1 MTGARALMPARGML
15 DVRGQLVTAD
25 QRLFDLNARAG
36 GRIGQLLAVPQ
47 LATIAR
53 LAQRLGIRVSRAI
66 VAADGRDDL
75 DLWVRADPVTPLA
88 GPGGVSLTVTG
99 WRPRPSWQPA
109 DPIDHMPGDFLRG
122 TADILWET
130 DAALTLTALTAAP
143 HGRDAFAIAGLLGQ
157 PLTRMVVLG
166 EDDAG
171 TFPILTGLAQ
181 HRAFDDQPAT
191 VRQTGRSVFLSAVPR
206 CDAGGAFAGFL
217 GTARS
222 INDAA
227 PPAPQSD
234 SPHDRD
240 SVANAFA
247 LHLDQTLRAPLDRII
262 ANADSMHAQSDGP
275 LRREYADY
283 AADIASAG
291 RHLVGLV
298 DDLVDLQAIERPEF
312 TVHATAI
319 DLADVARRAGNLL
332 QIRAT
337 AARVRIDTPAAGE
350 VLPATGDSRRALQV
364 LVNLVANAVRY
375 APADGIIWVRAERE
389 GGTAAIVVAD
399 QGKGIARADQA
410 RIFRKFERVDPRE
423 AGGSGLGL
431 YIARRLARAMG
442 GDVTVD
448 SAPGQGARFV
458 FSLPFRGDGQAD
470 EQNDN

>member
-1 MTGARALMPARGML
+1 MPACGML
-15 DVRGQLVTAD
+15 DPDGRLVTAD

-36 GRIGQLLAVPQ
+36 GRIGHLLAVPQ

-75 DLWVRADPVTPLA
+75 DLWVRAEPVAPPA
-88 GPGGVSLTVTG
+88 GPWGVSLTVTG
-99 WRPRPSWQPA
+99 WRSRPSWQPA
-109 DPIDHMPGDFLRG
+109 EPIEARAGDFLS
-122 TADILWET
+122 TAADWMWET

-143 HGRDAFAIAGLLGQ
+143 RVQDDIAIATLLGQ
-157 PLTRMVVLG
+157 PLTQMVVLS

-171 TFPILTGLAQ
+171 TFPILTALAQ
-181 HRAFDDQPAT
+181 RRAFDDQQAT
-191 VRQTGRSVFLSAVPR
+191 LRQTGRAVLLSAAPR
-206 CDAGGAFAGFL
+206 IHTSGTFAGFV
-217 GTARS
+217 GTVHA
-222 INDAA
+222 IADAV
-227 PPAPQSD
+227 PPPRPVE
-234 SPHDRD
+234 SPRRLDA
-240 SVANAFA
+240 VATAFA
-247 LHLDQTLRAPLDRII
+247 AKLDRTLRAPLDRII
-262 ANADSMHAQSDGP
+262 ANADSIHAQSEGP
-275 LRREYADY
+275 LRPDYAEY

-312 TVHATAI
+312 TVQPAAI
-319 DLADVARRAGNLL
+319 DLADVARRAAGLL

-337 AARVRIDTPAAGE
+337 AARVRLDKPAFGE
-350 VLPATGDSRRALQV
+350 VLPATGEYRRALQI

-375 APADGIIWVRAERE
+375 SPVDGIVWIRAERE

-431 YIARRLARAMG
+431 YIAQRLARAMG
-442 GDVTVD
+442 GEVTVD
-448 SAPGQGARFV
+448 SAPGQGARFI
-458 FSLPFRGDGQAD
+458 FSLPLRGA
-470 EQNDN
+470 